1 MKRIPIFLLTLLI
14 PFSGAYT
21 QTNLMDIIK
30 SQSRIAGD
38 LNNPFEGFGRKISGE
53 DIVYHSTRQDCQNAL
68 LVRATDGT
76 MNISWETPLINL
88 NPAAKE
94 VQLFL
99 IAGMSLQGYDIK
111 GVDPGFQVF
120 INEKPFLH
128 FNNSMGENW
137 TANGPDGSRMIFQTV
152 LKDQANDA
160 FGYARIVLP
169 ASFLE
174 GSKPIIIKIQ
184 GDSAGSRH
192 WFMIFQ
198 CVDAL
203 DWFLKKTSIEGW
215 FDVQLTQVDGKLN
228 GLLVAPET
236 WTGQSVEISGTSGK

>member
-38 LNNPFEGFGRKISGE
+38 LNNPVEGFGRKISGE

-76 MNISWETPLINL
+76 MNISWETPKINL

-111 GVDPGFQVF
+111 GIDPGFEVF
-120 INEKPFLH
+120 INEKPYFH
-128 FNNSMGENW
+128 FKNNMGENW
-137 TANGPDGSRMIFQTV
+137 TANGPDGSR
-152 LKDQANDA
+152 
-160 FGYARIVLP
+160 
-169 ASFLE
+169 
-174 GSKPIIIKIQ
+174 
-184 GDSAGSRH
+184 
-192 WFMIFQ
+192 MIFQ